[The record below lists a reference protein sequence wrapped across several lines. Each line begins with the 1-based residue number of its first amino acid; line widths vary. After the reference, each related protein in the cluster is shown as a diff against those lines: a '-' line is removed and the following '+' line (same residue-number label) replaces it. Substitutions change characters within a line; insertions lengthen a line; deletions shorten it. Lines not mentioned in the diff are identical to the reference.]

1 MIKHATPSKYDFGSW
16 LFLWFCCNF
25 FQFLSSIMY
34 NLCGDEHE
42 NSYYFFFNCCFHYQ
56 FLPPFFI
63 PLLLCLA
70 LSHNFCR
77 EMRTTNQPVKWW
89 LPHPEEPAALPGN
102 YMNDN
107 LKILKATW
115 KAVYI
120 PGMAC
125 LFPIKSI
132 SASLYLEPTE
142 VCHLYSKHK
151 PKPHKCHL
159 LSFRSKNADII
170 WDVQRG
176 FVINLCERWDWNHLF
191 IQS

>member
-1 MIKHATPSKYDFGSW
+1 MRHQANMILEAGY
-16 LFLWFCCNF
+16 FCGFAAISFNF
-25 FQFLSSIMY
+25 CHQ
-34 NLCGDEHE
+34 LCTTCVEM
-42 NSYYFFFNCCFHYQ
+42 SMKTLTIFFFNCCFHYQ
-56 FLPPFFI
+56 FLPLFFLS
-63 PLLLCLA
+63 LLLCLA

-77 EMRTTNQPVKWW
+77 DMRTTNQPVKWW
-89 LPHPEEPAALPGN
+89 LPHPGEPAALPGN

-132 SASLYLEPTE
+132 SASLYLAPTE

-159 LSFRSKNADII
+159 LSFRSKNADNL
-170 WDVQRG
+170 RRSKG
-176 FVINLCERWDWNHLF
+176 FCH
-191 IQS
+191 

>member
-1 MIKHATPSKYDFGSW
+1 MTNEDDEKYDQTCNTKQI
-16 LFLWFCCNF
+16 WFWELVIF
-25 FQFLSSIMY
+25 VVLLQFLSIFVINY
-34 NLCGDEHE
+34 VQPVWRWAWKLLLFC
-42 NSYYFFFNCCFHYQ
+42 FFFNCCFHYQ
-56 FLPPFFI
+56 FLPPFFL

-107 LKILKATW
+107 FKILKATW

-132 SASLYLEPTE
+132 SASLYLAPTE

-159 LSFRSKNADII
+159 LSFRSKNADNL
-170 WDVQRG
+170 RRSKG
-176 FVINLCERWDWNHLF
+176 FCH
-191 IQS
+191 